1 MSEQSLA
8 KKDASKPRRRFVG
21 SKSSKP
27 TSSSDISNVLLR
39 NQIPA
44 EIYENPELNAII
56 EQVLPINYSFE
67 IHKTIHHVRKN
78 GGKMVALQMPEGLQ
92 MFACAIADI
101 IEKFTTALT
110 TIMGDVTYGA
120 CCVDDYTALALG
132 CDMLVHYG
140 HSCLVPSNFTQDI
153 KTLYVFVEIGIDSI
167 HVHQTIRANLSS
179 DRDVFRDA
187 LMSVGMGEG
196 GEQEVKAGER
206 IPVAGPGLRIEA
218 PLPEPGGEKDD
229 KVVEVLS
236 DRKENSNPTRL
247 ALVSTIQ
254 FVAALQRLKED
265 LSVAYTPASSTSATP
280 LWTSA
285 YEASIA
291 RSKPLSP
298 GEILGCTAPRLNE
311 EVDAIVYL
319 GDGRF
324 HLEAIMIA
332 NPSVPAFRYDPYSKK
347 LTRERYGHKEMRSV
361 RRDAIEGAKK
371 SIGWI
376 EAAGLS
382 TTVKTM
388 DLPPTENEESNSP
401 LWGVILGTLGR
412 QGSFKQL
419 QAITNQLRESH
430 TPIPYMPILL
440 SELSP
445 AKLALFNAGRQL
457 SSFAS
462 EKSSSH
468 EVQQYSKLRSVPH
481 PRISTFIQT
490 SCPRLSIDWG
500 YAFERPLLSPY
511 ECAVVMGSGKNTEW
525 FGTGAEASMLE
536 GAEGMNSKKN
546 MGDPEDAHYPMDF
559 YAAGSPWALSR
570 IKGVFT

>member
-1 MSEQSLA
+1 MMSIEQDPSVPA
-8 KKDASKPRRRFVG
+8 PTSKKDASKPRRRFIG

-27 TSSSDISNVLLR
+27 TSSSNPSNSVLR

-44 EIYENPELNAII
+44 EILEDPQLNAII
-56 EQVLPINYSFE
+56 EKVLPRNYSFE

-78 GGKMVALQMPEGLQ
+78 GSKMVALQMPEGLQ

-101 IEKFTTALT
+101 IERFTPALT

-132 CDMLVHYG
+132 CDMLIHYG
-140 HSCLVPSNFTQDI
+140 HSCLVPSNFTQEI
-153 KTLYVFVEIGIDSI
+153 KTLYVFVEIGIDSV
-167 HVHQTIRANLSS
+167 HVHQTIRANLPS
-179 DRDVFRDA
+179 DRDAFHDA
-187 LMSVGMGEG
+187 LMTIGMGEG
-196 GEQEVKAGER
+196 GEQEIQAGER
-206 IPVAGPGLRIEA
+206 IPIAGPGLRIEA
-218 PLPEPGGEKDD
+218 SPHKSVEEKDRD
-229 KVVEVLS
+229 VAVILAEQKDLS
-236 DRKENSNPTRL
+236 PTRL

-265 LSVAYTPASSTSATP
+265 LSDPYIPSSTSATP
-280 LWTSA
+280 LWTFP
-285 YEASIA
+285 YETTIP

-298 GEILGCTAPRLNE
+298 GEILGCTAPKLGE

-361 RRDAIEGAKK
+361 RRDAIEGARK

-376 EAAGLS
+376 K
-382 TTVKTM
+382 TVELLKGTA
-388 DLPPTENEESNSP
+388 DPAPIEEEETDTP
-401 LWGVILGTLGR
+401 LWGLILGTLGR
-412 QGSFKQL
+412 QGSFRQL
-419 QAITNQLRESH
+419 QAITNQLQESRI
-430 TPIPYMPILL
+430 PIPYMPILL

-445 AKLALFNAGRQL
+445 AKLGLFNAGR
-457 SSFAS
+457 SP
-462 EKSSSH
+462 SSSTIDTHSH
-468 EVQQYSKLRSVPH
+468 ELQQSSKLPSTNH

-511 ECAVVMGSGKNTEW
+511 ECAVAMGTGQNTEW
-525 FGTGAEASMLE
+525 FDSVVETKTVGVE
-536 GAEGMNSKKN
+536 GFGKQEN
-546 MGDPEDAHYPMDF
+546 DHYPMDF
-559 YAAGSPWALSR
+559 YTAGSPWALSR
-570 IKGVFT
+570 VKGVFT

>member
-1 MSEQSLA
+1 MSSPNVTP

-21 SKSSKP
+21 SKNSKP
-27 TSSSDISNVLLR
+27 TTSSDPSNFVLR

-44 EIYENPELNAII
+44 EILEDPELNSII
-56 EQVLPINYSFE
+56 EQVLPRNYSFE

-78 GGKMVALQMPEGLQ
+78 GSKMVALQMPEGLQ

-101 IEKFTTALT
+101 IERFTPALT

-140 HSCLVPSNFTQDI
+140 HSCLVPSNLTQDI

-167 HVHQTIRANLSS
+167 HLHQTIRANLPS
-179 DRDVFRDA
+179 DREAFRDA
-187 LMSVGMGEG
+187 LLSLGMGEQ
-196 GEQEVKAGER
+196 GEREINSGER
-206 IPVAGPGLRIEA
+206 IPIAGPGLRIEA
-218 PLPEPGGEKDD
+218 PPSETGEKDD
-229 KVVEVLS
+229 KEVDVVVADS
-236 DRKENSNPTRL
+236 KKNVDPTRL

-265 LSVAYTPASSTSATP
+265 LSVPYTSSNSSGS

-285 YEASIA
+285 YDPTIP

-298 GEILGCTAPRLNE
+298 GEILGCTAPKLNE
-311 EVDAIVYL
+311 DVDAILYL

-347 LTRERYGHKEMRSV
+347 LTRERYGHREMRTV
-361 RRDAIEGAKK
+361 RRDAIEGARK

-376 EAAGLS
+376 EAAKPTSGMATADLAS
-382 TTVKTM
+382 TNN
-388 DLPPTENEESNSP
+388 DEIDAP

-412 QGSFKQL
+412 QGSFRQL
-419 QAITNQLRESH
+419 QAITNQLGESH

-445 AKLALFNAGRQL
+445 AKLALFNAGRHP
-457 SSFAS
+457 
-462 EKSSSH
+462 SSS
-468 EVQQYSKLRSVPH
+468 EEPSSNEIQPYSKSTSIDH

-511 ECAVVMGSGKNTEW
+511 ECAVVMGTGKDTRWLESDL
-525 FGTGAEASMLE
+525 EARALE
-536 GAEGMNSKKN
+536 EISSNKEGN
-546 MGDPEDAHYPMDF
+546 PEDVYYPMDF
-559 YAAGSPWALSR
+559 YAAGSPWAVSR
-570 IKGVFT
+570 VKSVFA